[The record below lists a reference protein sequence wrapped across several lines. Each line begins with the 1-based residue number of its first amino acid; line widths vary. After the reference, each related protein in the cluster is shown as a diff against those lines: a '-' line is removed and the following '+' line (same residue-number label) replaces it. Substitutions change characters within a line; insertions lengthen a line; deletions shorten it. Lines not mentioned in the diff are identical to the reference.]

1 MTRAEILSEI
11 KQAEEEAKKM
21 VMLANEIKT
30 RKISEAK
37 VQSKEIIKQA
47 EEEAASYSAAEIS
60 KTKEQNK
67 KERDE
72 IIEKGLKAAEDV
84 KARARKNVA
93 KANKFILAE
102 FERAVNA

>member
-21 VMLANEIKT
+21 VMLANEAKT
-30 RKISEAK
+30 QRISEAK
-37 VQSKEIIKQA
+37 IQSREIIKQA
-47 EEEAASYSAAEIS
+47 EEEATKYYVSEINRA
-60 KTKEQNK
+60 KEQIK
-67 KERDE
+67 KERE
-72 IIEKGLKAAEDV
+72 TITEKGLKTAEDV
-84 KARARKNVA
+84 KARARKNIA